1 MAIAAGAAAET
12 LPLGSTCPACADG
25 KVQTASEQE
34 TPLQRSGEPGLP
46 VDYTRITADALR
58 GQTNVGVEAKGGV
71 IIERNQQTVNAEHVS
86 YNQKTDTV
94 KADQGFI
101 LDDGESQVRGSTLDY
116 NLSGGSGRATEVRLE
131 TEREGRRL
139 QAVGKEARL
148 QDKNRY
154 TLTEAQFNTCQKG
167 DASWYVS
174 ADSIDADYAKGVGVA
189 KHAKLVFHGVPVLY
203 APWMDFP
210 LNGNRKSGLLVPT
223 LKVGSNG
230 TEVDVPYYFNLAP
243 NYDATVSTGVIS
255 SRGIRLGGEFRYL
268 QPDYQGTVNGVWM
281 PSDKRSK
288 HNNRYQAA
296 WKHNHRFG
304 AGFSGGVDF
313 NQVSDNDYYRDFYNR
328 TDVARNVNLN
338 REAWLDYQTD
348 MFGETLTGKL
358 TVKKYQTLANADG
371 YKDEPYAIMPRLSGR
386 WQKNFA
392 GNLFSVYGQYTRF
405 AHDSKQAGGRLV
417 LYPSFSRHLHNDW
430 GYIRPKVGL
439 HYTHYS
445 LDGFNEKRSRSAGR
459 ALPIV
464 NIDTGLTLERET
476 GLFGREHIQ
485 TLEPRLF
492 YNYIPTKSQ
501 NDLPNFD
508 TSENSFNYEQ
518 LFRENL
524 YSGHD
529 RINAAN
535 SLSVALQTR
544 YLDKATGAERLRAGI
559 GQKFYF
565 KNDSVLID
573 GNISQSSRNRS
584 DWVAFADGE
593 ISRSVSGYTSVHFNE
608 NRSRFDSAS
617 AGIRYRP
624 QDGKVLGARYK
635 YGRDEPIYLQSDG
648 TYFRDKLSQIDLAAQ
663 WPIKQNLYG
672 VARFNYALNVGR
684 PLDILAGLEYKS
696 SCGCWSATAVAQRY
710 VTGWNIER
718 NKPDYKNA
726 AFLTLQLKNL
736 SNIGSK
742 TEDTLRPAIPG
753 YIKTNEVVK

>member
-25 KVQTASEQE
+25 KVQTASEPE
-34 TPLQRSGEPGLP
+34 TPLQRSGEPELP

-174 ADSIDADYAKGVGVA
+174 ADSIDADYAKGVGAA

-243 NYDATVSTGVIS
+243 NYDATVSTGIIS

-296 WKHNHRFG
+296 WKHNHHFG

-313 NQVSDNDYYRDFYNR
+313 NQVSDNDYYRDYY
-328 TDVARNVNLN
+328 
-338 REAWLDYQTD
+338 E
-348 MFGETLTGKL
+348 
-358 TVKKYQTLANADG
+358 
-371 YKDEPYAIMPRLSGR
+371 I
-386 WQKNFA
+386 
-392 GNLFSVYGQYTRF
+392 
-405 AHDSKQAGGRLV
+405 
-417 LYPSFSRHLHNDW
+417 
-430 GYIRPKVGL
+430 
-439 HYTHYS
+439 
-445 LDGFNEKRSRSAGR
+445 GR
-459 ALPIV
+459 ASCR
-464 NIDTGLTLERET
+464 ER
-476 GLFGREHIQ
+476 
-485 TLEPRLF
+485 
-492 YNYIPTKSQ
+492 
-501 NDLPNFD
+501 
-508 TSENSFNYEQ
+508 
-518 LFRENL
+518 
-524 YSGHD
+524 
-529 RINAAN
+529 
-535 SLSVALQTR
+535 V
-544 YLDKATGAERLRAGI
+544 
-559 GQKFYF
+559 
-565 KNDSVLID
+565 
-573 GNISQSSRNRS
+573 
-584 DWVAFADGE
+584 
-593 ISRSVSGYTSVHFNE
+593 
-608 NRSRFDSAS
+608 
-617 AGIRYRP
+617 
-624 QDGKVLGARYK
+624 
-635 YGRDEPIYLQSDG
+635 
-648 TYFRDKLSQIDLAAQ
+648 
-663 WPIKQNLYG
+663 
-672 VARFNYALNVGR
+672 
-684 PLDILAGLEYKS
+684 
-696 SCGCWSATAVAQRY
+696 
-710 VTGWNIER
+710 
-718 NKPDYKNA
+718 
-726 AFLTLQLKNL
+726 
-736 SNIGSK
+736 
-742 TEDTLRPAIPG
+742 
-753 YIKTNEVVK
+753 

>member
-1 MAIAAGAAAET
+1 MENHRLADQDK
-12 LPLGSTCPACADG
+12 LSLGDTCLFC
-25 KVQTASEQE
+25 QHQASEANKQPE
-34 TPLQRSGEPGLP
+34 IKRSGEEALP
-46 VDYTRITADALR
+46 QDYTRVIADKVA
-58 GQTNVGVEAKGGV
+58 GQSKVAVRAEGDV
-71 IIERNQQTVNAEHVS
+71 IIERNQEVLNADWADYDQIS
-86 YNQKTDTV
+86 DTV
-94 KADQGFI
+94 RAGDRFKLYQD
-101 LDDGESQVRGSTLDY
+101 GSTVSGDTLVY
-116 NLSGGSGRATEVRLE
+116 NLKDNTGSSEYVRVDAE
-131 TEREGRRL
+131 KDGRRL
-139 QAVGKEARL
+139 QSVSEKAEMKGKGL
-148 QDKNRY
+148 YKLIN
-154 TLTEAQFNTCQKG
+154 TKFNTCSPG
-167 DASWYVS
+167 DASWYIK
-174 ADSIDADYAKGVGVA
+174 AKSIETDQETGIGVA
-189 KHAKLVFHGVPVLY
+189 KDASLVFGGVPVLY
-203 APWMDFP
+203 TPWADFP
-210 LNGNRKSGLLVPT
+210 LNGHRKSGLLVPT
-223 LKVGSNG
+223 LATGSDG
-230 TEVDVPYYFNLAP
+230 LELALPYYFNLAP
-243 NYDATVSTGVIS
+243 NLDATFRPGIIS
-255 SRGIRLGGEFRYL
+255 SRGVQLGGQVRYL
-268 QPDYQGTVNGVWM
+268 EPKFNGVIDGDWM
-281 PSDKRSK
+281 PHDKKR
-288 HNNRYQAA
+288 HENNRYQI
-296 WKHNHRFG
+296 KFDHNHQLTDKL
-304 AGFSGGVDF
+304 SGGISF
-313 NQVSDNDYYRDFYNR
+313 NQVSDDNYYRDFYGR
-328 TDVARNVNLN
+328 EDIASNVNLN
-338 REAWLDYQTD
+338 RQLWLNYGDNIWGGSFDGALNVQ
-348 MFGETLTGKL
+348 
-358 TVKKYQTLANADG
+358 KYQTLANQNG

-445 LDGFNEKRSRSAGR
+445 LDSFNGKSSRSAGR

-464 NIDTGLTLERET
+464 NVDTGLTLERET
-476 GLFGREHIQ
+476 GLFGREHVQ

-544 YLDKATGAERLRAGI
+544 YLDKATGAERLRAGV

-663 WPIKQNLYG
+663 WPIRQNLYG
-672 VARFNYALNVGR
+672 VARFNYALNVRR

-718 NKPDYKNA
+718 NKLDYKNA

>member
-1 MAIAAGAAAET
+1 
-12 LPLGSTCPACADG
+12 
-25 KVQTASEQE
+25 
-34 TPLQRSGEPGLP
+34 
-46 VDYTRITADALR
+46 
-58 GQTNVGVEAKGGV
+58 
-71 IIERNQQTVNAEHVS
+71 
-86 YNQKTDTV
+86 
-94 KADQGFI
+94 
-101 LDDGESQVRGSTLDY
+101 
-116 NLSGGSGRATEVRLE
+116 
-131 TEREGRRL
+131 
-139 QAVGKEARL
+139 
-148 QDKNRY
+148 
-154 TLTEAQFNTCQKG
+154 
-167 DASWYVS
+167 
-174 ADSIDADYAKGVGVA
+174 
-189 KHAKLVFHGVPVLY
+189 
-203 APWMDFP
+203 
-210 LNGNRKSGLLVPT
+210 
-223 LKVGSNG
+223 
-230 TEVDVPYYFNLAP
+230 
-243 NYDATVSTGVIS
+243 
-255 SRGIRLGGEFRYL
+255 
-268 QPDYQGTVNGVWM
+268 M

-348 MFGETLTGKL
+348 VLGETLTGKL

-386 WQKNFA
+386 WQKNFV

-445 LDGFNEKRSRSAGR
+445 LDGFNEKSSRSAGR
-459 ALPIV
+459 ALPVV
-464 NIDTGLTLERET
+464 NVDTGLTLERET
-476 GLFGREHIQ
+476 GLFGREHVQ

-710 VTGWNIER
+710 VTSWNIER